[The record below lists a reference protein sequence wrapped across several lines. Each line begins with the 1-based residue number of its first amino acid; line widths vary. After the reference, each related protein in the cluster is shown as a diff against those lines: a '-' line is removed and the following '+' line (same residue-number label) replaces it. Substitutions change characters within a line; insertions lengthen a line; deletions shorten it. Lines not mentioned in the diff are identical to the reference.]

1 MSDET
6 PQHPYT
12 AFFRFKYVDNTPAFL
27 LGFYNEE
34 YLLPNPGDAFILT
47 GSSMGVKVL
56 SVHKL
61 RDMELPFYD
70 ITIQAVEEETS

>member
-12 AFFRFKYVDNTPAFL
+12 AFFRIKYADNTPAFL

-34 YLLPNPGDAFILT
+34 YLPPTPGDTFILT
-47 GSSMGVKVL
+47 GSGGVKVL
-56 SVHKL
+56 SVHRL

-70 ITIQAVEEETS
+70 ITIQVMEEETS